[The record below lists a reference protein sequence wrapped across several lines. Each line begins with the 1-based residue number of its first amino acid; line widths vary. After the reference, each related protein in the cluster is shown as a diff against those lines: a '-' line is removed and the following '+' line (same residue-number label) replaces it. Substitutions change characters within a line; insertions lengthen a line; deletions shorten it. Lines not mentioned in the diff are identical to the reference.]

1 MRSIH
6 IILLY
11 FVERIRCSNYH
22 QIYVVVLLWLM
33 FDIKYRLYLMYGIHT
48 HLNATLVKTHCTVNA
63 FIRKIKTTKMLIL
76 CCFVGWPHM
85 SDSHACLISF
95 HKNQSDY
102 FSTKT
107 DWQLLEWPFF
117 KASYRLLPRLH
128 ARINFDKIDESKGLH
143 AKILEWWKKLIN
155 FFVYR
160 MAN

>member
-1 MRSIH
+1 MHSIH

-33 FDIKYRLYLMYGIHT
+33 FDIRYRLYLMYGIHT

-85 SDSHACLISF
+85 SDSYARSISF

-102 FSTKT
+102 FGTKT
-107 DWQLLEWPFF
+107 SSFVKTQRVICDRAWNDHLYINYFVNVRYL
-117 KASYRLLPRLH
+117 RLS
-128 ARINFDKIDESKGLH
+128 NDEVISVVSVKTIVH
-143 AKILEWWKKLIN
+143 
-155 FFVYR
+155 VR
-160 MAN
+160 